1 MGGNLNLGRFGEDL
15 AEKYLLSLGY
25 KILEKNFRKRYTE
38 IDIVAIDKRVLV
50 FIEVKTRIGDK
61 FGNPRNAITPFKIR
75 TLVRSANYYKLIH
88 PEFPSSM
95 RIDFVGVSLDVNYRL
110 KDIELIKNITL

>member
-38 IDIVAIDKRVLV
+38 IDIVAIEKGVLV
-50 FIEVKTRIGDK
+50 FIEVKTRRGKK

-75 TLVRSANYYKLIH
+75 TLIRSANYYKLVH
-88 PEFPSSM
+88 PELPSSM
-95 RIDFVGVSLDVNYRL
+95 RIDFVGVSLNENYRL
-110 KDIELIKNITL
+110 NEMELIKNITL